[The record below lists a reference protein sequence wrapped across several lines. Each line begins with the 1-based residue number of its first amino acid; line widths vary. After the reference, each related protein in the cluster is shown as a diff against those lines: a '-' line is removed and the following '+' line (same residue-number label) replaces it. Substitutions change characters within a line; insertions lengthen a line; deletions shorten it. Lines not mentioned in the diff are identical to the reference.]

1 MLPGVRQHI
10 HGYSN
15 NPSNSA
21 GVPGIQVDT
30 QSATPPTLLG
40 VPGIQVD
47 TQSAT
52 KPTALLEVPDTH
64 MDTQSATFKAYNAVR
79 VPVRQVHTQS
89 GATPPTLP
97 VVPATQMNI
106 QSTTKPTTLPWVPAI
121 QVDKLQLGITR
132 VCQQHSFQVCYGHP
146 PPPTQSAT
154 MPTSFPGRYPPDR
167 WICCRWVLFS
177 AHQHQSL
184 QLRWEWGTCH
194 IRKWV
199 QGQMPRQLRNKKE
212 RDHPDIPGILCI

>member
-1 MLPGVRQHI
+1 MLPGVPDI
-10 HGYSN
+10 YM
-15 NPSNSA
+15 
-21 GVPGIQVDT
+21 DT
-30 QSATPPTLLG
+30 ATTPQTLLG
-40 VPGIQVD
+40 YQAYRWIHSQQPLQLCWGYLAYRWIHSQQ
-47 TQSAT
+47 QS
-52 KPTALLEVPDTH
+52 LQLCWRYLTH
-64 MDTQSATFKAYNAVR
+64 TWIQSATFKAYNAVR
-79 VPVRQVHTQS
+79 VPVRQVPTQS

-121 QVDKLQLGITR
+121 QVDKLQLGIMR